1 MDFWQ
6 TFVFSRIVWNFLGF
20 MVVTLVL
27 GAYYQ
32 LNPKKIWQQYNSVN
46 IFGCIILTI
55 CLNLLVP
62 VISIGY
68 WFYKLCTVGRKE

>member
-6 TFVFSRIVWNFLGF
+6 TFTFSFVVWNFIGF
-20 MVVTLVL
+20 MVGLAL
-27 GAYYQ
+27 GDYYQ
-32 LNPKKIWQQYNSVN
+32 LNPKDIWKNYENVN
-46 IFGCIILTI
+46 IFGCVILTV

-68 WFYKLCTVGRKE
+68 WFYKLCTVGRKN